1 MRKMK
6 TNYKLRKLQ
15 ASLIAVCFFLTSF
28 SLYADNIKL
37 NDGKTAIKVTENT
50 YVKLQVE
57 NSIADIN
64 FFEVKTDKGN
74 FTEFNIEGY
83 SYTQKIGFPK
93 LPVNR
98 RLIEIPMN
106 STPKVNVIDFKVNEY
121 TLDELGITN
130 IVFPTQPQVIKS
142 EEGETEIVI
151 NERAYQE
158 NSFTPTT
165 LVSVDVL
172 GIMRGL
178 RIARLNIAPIQ
189 YNPVTNTVRIYEEV
203 NVEILFEGADVTSTI
218 NMKKITSNIF
228 FNGMKHQ
235 IFNYKSLDNKELI
248 TDAPA
253 KYVIVSDPMFEAQL
267 QPFIAWKI
275 KKGFEVIEAYTND
288 PNVGTTTTSIKN
300 YLQGLYEAGTPDD
313 PPPAFVLFV
322 GDVQQIPAF
331 NGTTG
336 GHVTDLYYC
345 EYSGDML
352 PELYYG
358 RFSANNAGQL
368 QPQID
373 KTLQY
378 EQYLMPDPSYLNEVV
393 LVSGMDGSFAQD
405 WGNGQINYGTE
416 NYFNAAHGITP
427 HVYLYPES
435 GSNAA
440 NIRQDVS
447 NGVAFGN
454 YTAHCSSAGW
464 ADPSFTITHV
474 PSLQNQDKYGLL
486 VGNCCTSNAYDVTCF
501 GEELLRAE
509 NKGALG
515 YIGGSNS
522 TMWDPDYYWGVGVGP
537 ISEDPPAYEETTLG
551 AYDGTFHDHGEPIED
566 WYITQDQ
573 MIFIGNLA
581 VQEGSPGS
589 ADYYWEIYCL
599 MGDPSLMIYFSE
611 PPELTISYPGAM
623 MLNSE
628 TFTVTTEPY
637 AYVGISREGILYGAG
652 IADDTGI
659 AIVTLDPISEPG
671 EVDIV
676 VTKQNRQPHLGTIVV
691 TAPDGPYILMESY
704 QINDAAGNNNGM
716 LDYGETVK
724 LTIAIENVGIETANN
739 VIVTIATTDVY
750 TTINDG
756 SENYGDVAADE
767 VVSVPDGFEISVG
780 YDVPDDHNIFFDF
793 EATDGIEIWT
803 GTFVIKAHAPILE
816 FVTFEISGNGTIDP
830 GETVDLTISVKN
842 IGSSDAFN
850 VIGELLSSDPY
861 ITINTSTQSYGNIA
875 PENIAEQVFSITAD
889 AGTPTGHLA
898 GFDFDIV
905 ADYDITAS
913 GDFSIVIGQIP
924 VIIIDLDD
932 TPTSGPVIQDCIDN
946 LNVACEYSTSIPA
959 DLSLYSSAFVCLGI
973 YSDNHVL
980 SDGEGQTLADFL
992 NGGGKLYMEGG
1003 DTWYYDTQTAVHSM
1017 FNINGEADGSGD
1029 LETILGQSGSFTEG
1043 MLFNYSGQNSWIDHI
1058 SPTGS
1063 AVMIFVNQTPNYG
1076 CGVAYDAGDYAT
1088 VGASFEFGGL
1098 DDNSDAT
1105 KDELMAKYLEFFG
1118 LYSPYTPTQVV
1129 ELNTGY
1135 QFISTRI
1142 ETENPDMLVVLQD
1155 ILNENLDYVRNSGGA
1170 VLRKI
1175 GPNWV
1180 NGIGEWLSTEGYLF
1194 KMLGAESLE
1203 FEGVELNPLTV
1214 IDLQAGFQFVSF
1226 LPEQAIDAL
1235 YAFEGIL
1242 SDNLDYIRN
1251 SNGEMLRKIGPN
1263 WVNGIGDANPGEGY
1277 LIKMFANDE
1286 LVYNIPV
1293 KSTLSSLTPE
1303 IVSNFTFEGGN
1314 AADPVYTMYVSGLNI
1329 GDEIAVFDGSK
1340 LVGASVISSDNALD
1354 NSIPVF
1360 NTISNG
1366 QGYQSGNEI
1375 TLKVWDAQSQTIVTA
1390 TYTFDKEYPTAY
1402 TKTQFPAI
1410 DGEFS
1415 VVNVTKGA
1423 IVTEK
1428 TTLTEVSIYPNP
1440 ATDVL
1445 NIVSNNTINRV
1456 RVLNSVGQIMFNNQL
1471 NNRILNLNTTDY
1483 QSGIYFTQIETND
1496 GIITEKVTIK

>member
-1 MRKMK
+1 MRMMK
-6 TNYKLRKLQ
+6 TNYKSRKLQ
-15 ASLIAVCFFLTSF
+15 ALLIAVCFFLTSF
-28 SLYADNIKL
+28 SLYAENIKL
-37 NDGKTAIKVTENT
+37 NDGKTAIEVVENT
-50 YVKLQVE
+50 YLKLQVE
-57 NSIADIN
+57 NSISDIN
-64 FFEVKTDKGN
+64 FFEVKTDKGD

-106 STPKVNVIDFKVNEY
+106 STATVNVIDFKVNEY
-121 TLDELGITN
+121 TLEELGITN
-130 IVFPTQPQVIKS
+130 IVFPTQPQVTKG

-151 NERAYQE
+151 NQRAYQR
-158 NSFTPTT
+158 NSFAPTT
-165 LVSVDVL
+165 LASVDVL
-172 GIMRGL
+172 GIMRGI

-189 YNPVTNTVRIYEEV
+189 YNPVTNTVRIYEDISIEV
-203 NVEILFEGADVTSTI
+203 LFEGADVTSTI
-218 NMKKITSNIF
+218 NMKKTTSNIF

-235 IFNYKSLDNKELI
+235 ILNYKILDGKELI
-248 TDAPA
+248 TDSPV
-253 KYVIVSDPMFEAQL
+253 KYVIVSDPMFETQL
-267 QPFIAWKI
+267 QPYIEWKT

-300 YLQGLYEAGTPDD
+300 YLEGLYEAGTPDD

-345 EYSGDML
+345 EYTGDML

-378 EQYLMPDPSYLNEVV
+378 EQYSMPDPSYLNEVL
-393 LVSGMDGSFAQD
+393 LVSGMDGSFAQV
-405 WGNGQINYGTE
+405 WGNGQILYGTE

-427 HVYLYPES
+427 HVYLYPQS
-435 GSNAA
+435 GGQAA
-440 NIRQDVS
+440 QIRQDVS

-537 ISEDPPAYEETTLG
+537 ITNPPPSYEETTLG

-581 VQEGSPGS
+581 VSEGSPGS
-589 ADYYWEIYCL
+589 SDYYWEIYCL
-599 MGDPSLMIYFSE
+599 MGDPSLMIYYSE

-637 AYVGISREGILYGAG
+637 AYVGISRDGVLYGGG

-659 AIVTLDPISEPG
+659 AIVSLDPISVPG
-671 EVDIV
+671 VIDIV
-676 VTKQNRQPHLGTIVV
+676 VTKQNRQPHIGTVVV

-704 QINDAAGNNNGM
+704 EINDAAGNNNGM

-739 VIVTIATTDVY
+739 VDVTIATTDAY
-750 TTINDG
+750 TTINDD
-756 SENYGDVAADE
+756 SENYGDIDPDE
-767 VVSVPDGFEISVG
+767 IVSIADGFEISVG
-780 YDVPDDHNIFFDF
+780 YDVPDDHNIMFDF
-793 EATDGIEIWT
+793 EATDGTEIWT

-816 FVTFEISGNGTIDP
+816 FLSYEIAGNGTVDP
-830 GETVDLTISVKN
+830 GETVDITIFVQN
-842 IGSSDAFN
+842 VGSSDAYN
-850 VIGELLSSDPY
+850 VIGDLLSSDPY
-861 ITINTSTQSYGNIA
+861 VTINTDPQSYGNIA
-875 PENIAEQVFSITAD
+875 PENIGEQVFSITAD
-889 AGTPTGHLA
+889 AGTPTGHMA
-898 GFDFDIV
+898 SFDVDIE

-913 GDFSIVIGQIP
+913 GDFSVVIGQIP

-932 TPTSGPVIQDCIDN
+932 TPTSGTVIQDCIDN
-946 LNVACEYSTSIPA
+946 LNVACEYTTSIPA
-959 DLSLYSSAFVCLGI
+959 DLTLYSSAFVCLGI

-980 SDGEGQTLADFL
+980 TDGEGQDLADFL
-992 NGGGKLYMEGG
+992 NSGGKLYMEGG
-1003 DTWYYDTQTAVHSM
+1003 DTWYYDNQTAVHSM

-1029 LETILGQSGSFTEG
+1029 LGTILGLNGSFTEG

-1063 AVMIFVNQTPNYG
+1063 AVLIFENQSPNYG

-1098 DDNSDAT
+1098 DDSDAT
-1105 KDELMAKYLEFFG
+1105 KEELMAKYLEFFG
-1118 LYSPYTPTQVV
+1118 LMSSGGTIQVV
-1129 ELNTGY
+1129 ELNEGY
-1135 QFISTRI
+1135 QFVSSRI
-1142 ETENPDMLVVLQD
+1142 EVENPDMLVVLED
-1155 ILNENLDYVRNSGGA
+1155 ILNENLDYVRNSNGE

-1175 GPNWV
+1175 GPNWI
-1180 NGIGEWLSTEGYLF
+1180 NGIGDWLSTEGYLF
-1194 KMLGAESLE
+1194 KMLGNESIE

-1214 IDLQAGFQFVSF
+1214 IDLQAGFQFVSY

-1242 SDNLDYIRN
+1242 SDDLDYIRN
-1251 SNGEMLRKIGPN
+1251 SNGEMLRKIGPV
-1263 WVNGIGDANPGEGY
+1263 WVNGIGDALPGEGY
-1277 LIKMFANDE
+1277 LIKMFADDE

-1293 KSTLSSLTPE
+1293 KSTLSSLIPE
-1303 IVSNFTFEGGN
+1303 AVNNFAFKGGN
-1314 AADPVYTMYVSGLNI
+1314 AAEPVYTMYVSGLNI
-1329 GDEIAVFDGSK
+1329 GDEVAVYDADK
-1340 LVGASVISSDNALD
+1340 LVGVSAISSENALD

-1360 NTISNG
+1360 STISSG
-1366 QGYQSGNEI
+1366 QGYESGNEI
-1375 TLKVWDAQSQTIVTA
+1375 TLKVWDSQSQTIVSA
-1390 TYTFDKEYPTAY
+1390 TYVFDNEYLQAY

-1410 DGEFS
+1410 DGEYS
-1415 VVNVTKGA
+1415 VVNVTKGD
-1423 IVTEK
+1423 IGTEK
-1428 TTLTEVSIYPNP
+1428 TVLTEVSIYPNP

-1456 RVLNSVGQIMFNNQL
+1456 RVLNSVGQLMFDSESNNT
-1471 NNRILNLNTTDY
+1471 ILNINTTNY
-1483 QSGIYFTQIETND
+1483 QSGIYFIQIEAND

>member
-15 ASLIAVCFFLTSF
+15 ALLIAVCFFLTSF
-28 SLYADNIKL
+28 SLYAENIKL
-37 NDGKTAIKVTENT
+37 NDGKTAIKVIDNT

-57 NSIADIN
+57 NSLAEIN
-64 FFEVKTDKGN
+64 FFEVTTDKGV

-121 TLDELGITN
+121 TLEELGITN
-130 IVFPTQPQVIKS
+130 TIIPTQPQVIKG
-142 EEGETEIVI
+142 EEGETELVI
-151 NERAYQE
+151 NQRAYQE
-158 NSFTPTT
+158 NKFTPTT

-172 GIMRGL
+172 GIMRGI
-178 RIARLNIAPIQ
+178 RIARLNISPIQ
-189 YNPVTNTVRIYEEV
+189 YNPVTNTVRIYEEI
-203 NVEILFEGADVTSTI
+203 NVEILFEGADVISTI
-218 NMKKITSNIF
+218 NMKKISSNIF

-235 IFNYKSLDNKELI
+235 IFNYKTLDGKELI

-300 YLQGLYEAGTPDD
+300 YLQELYQAGTPDD

-345 EYSGDML
+345 EYTGDKM

-358 RFSANNAGQL
+358 RFSAQNTGQL

-373 KTLQY
+373 KTLEY

-393 LVSGMDGSFAQD
+393 LVSGMDGTFAQD

-416 NYFNAAHGITP
+416 NYFNAAHGITA

-440 NIRQDVS
+440 NIIQHVS
-447 NGVAFGN
+447 DGVSFGN
-454 YTAHCSSAGW
+454 YTAHCSSSGW
-464 ADPSFTITHV
+464 GNPSFTTSNV
-474 PSLQNQDKYGLL
+474 PGLQNANKYGLL
-486 VGNCCTSNAYDVTCF
+486 VGNCCQSSAFDVSACF
-501 GEELLRAE
+501 AEALLRAA

-515 YIGGSNS
+515 YIGGSNN
-522 TMWDPDYYWGVGVGP
+522 TQWDPDYYWGVGVGP

-581 VQEGSPGS
+581 VAEGAPSSGN
-589 ADYYWEIYCL
+589 YYWEIYNL
-599 MGDPSLMIYFSE
+599 MGDPSLMIYYSE
-611 PPELTISYPGAM
+611 PPELTITYPGAM

-637 AYVGISREGILYGAG
+637 AYVGISREGVLYGAG
-652 IADDTGI
+652 IADETGI
-659 AIVTLDPISEPG
+659 AIVSLDPISEPG

-676 VTKQNRQPHLGTIVV
+676 VTKQNRQPHMGIVVV

-704 QINDAAGNNNGM
+704 EINDATGNNNGI

-739 VIVTIATTDVY
+739 VVVTISTTDLY
-750 TTINDG
+750 TTINDD
-756 SENYGDVAADE
+756 SENYGNVDPDE
-767 VVSVPDGFEISVG
+767 IVSVADGFEIHVG
-780 YDVPDDHNIFFDF
+780 YDVPNEHNILFGF
-793 EATDGIEIWT
+793 EATDGTDIWT
-803 GTFVIKAHAPILE
+803 GSFVIQAHAPVLE

-830 GETVDLTISVKN
+830 GETADITIFVKN
-842 IGSSDAFN
+842 SGSADAYN
-850 VIGELLSSDPY
+850 AIGELLSSDPY
-861 ITINTSTQSYGNIA
+861 VTINTDPQSYGNIA

-898 GFDFDIV
+898 DFDFNV
-905 ADYDITAS
+905 EADHDITAS
-913 GDFSIVIGQIP
+913 GNFSIVIGQIP

-980 SDGEGQTLADFL
+980 SSSEGQILANYL
-992 NGGGKLYMEGG
+992 NAGGKLYMEGG
-1003 DTWYYDTQTAVHSM
+1003 DTWYYDSQTAVHPM
-1017 FNINGEADGSGD
+1017 FNINGEADGTGD
-1029 LETILGQSGSFTEG
+1029 LGTILGQNGSFTEG
-1043 MLFNYSGQNSWIDHI
+1043 MTFSYSGQNSWIDRI
-1058 SPTGS
+1058 SPNGS
-1063 AVMIFVNQTPNYG
+1063 AIMIFENQSPNYG
-1076 CGVAYDAGDYAT
+1076 CGVAFDEGDYAT
-1088 VGASFEFGGL
+1088 VGTSFEFGGL
-1098 DDNSDAT
+1098 DDSDAT
-1105 KDELMAKYLEFFG
+1105 KDELMTKYLEFFG
-1118 LYSPYTPTQVV
+1118 LMSSGGTIQVV
-1129 ELNTGY
+1129 ELNEGY
-1135 QFISTRI
+1135 QFVSSRI
-1142 ETENPDMLVVLQD
+1142 EVENPDMLVVLQD
-1155 ILNENLDYVRNSGGA
+1155 ILNENLDYVRNSNGE

-1180 NGIGEWLSTEGYLF
+1180 NGIGEWISTEGFLF
-1194 KMLGAESLE
+1194 KMFGVESLE
-1203 FEGVELNPLTV
+1203 LEGVELNPLTV
-1214 IDLQAGFQFVSF
+1214 IDLQTGYQFVSY
-1226 LPEQAIDAL
+1226 LPEQSIDAL
-1235 YAFEGIL
+1235 YAFDGIL

-1263 WVNGIGDANPGEGY
+1263 WVNGIGNANPGEGY
-1277 LIKMFANDE
+1277 LIKMFADDE

-1293 KSTLSSLTPE
+1293 KSTLTSLTPE
-1303 IVSNFTFEGGN
+1303 IVNNFAFEGGN
-1314 AADPVYTMYVSGLNI
+1314 AADPVYTMYISGLNI
-1329 GDEIAVFDGSK
+1329 GDEVAVYNANK
-1340 LVGASVISSDNALD
+1340 IVGASVISSDNALE

-1360 NTISNG
+1360 STITTG
-1366 QGYQSGNEI
+1366 QGYESGNEI
-1375 TLKVWDAQSQTIVTA
+1375 TLKVWDAQSQTIVSA
-1390 TYTFDKEYPTAY
+1390 TYTINKEYSQAY
-1402 TKTQFPAI
+1402 TKTEFPTI

-1423 IVTEK
+1423 IETEK
-1428 TTLTEVSIYPNP
+1428 TTLTEVTIYPNP

-1445 NIVSNNTINRV
+1445 NIVSNNIINRV
-1456 RVLNSVGQIMFNNQL
+1456 RILNSVGQIMFDSEL
-1471 NNRILNLNTTDY
+1471 NNTILNVNTTNY
-1483 QSGIYFTQIETND
+1483 QSGIYFIQLETND